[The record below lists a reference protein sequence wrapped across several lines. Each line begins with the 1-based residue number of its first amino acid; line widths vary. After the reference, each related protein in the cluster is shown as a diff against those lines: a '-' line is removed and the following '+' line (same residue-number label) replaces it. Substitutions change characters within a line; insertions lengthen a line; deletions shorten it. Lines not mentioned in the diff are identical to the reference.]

1 MRLARS
7 RVVGPVMRFLGSIA
21 AVALLASTGAQ
32 AADAFIPTK
41 APPFVAAYNWSG
53 LYVGGHL
60 GAGFSYRNW
69 TLSDGSLAE
78 AGDAAMLG
86 GQIGFNYQV
95 GKWVL
100 GAEGDAAWGN
110 LKDESVCPD
119 GINTCWTRQSWLAT
133 ATGRIGYVFDPALFY
148 LKGGAAF
155 TRADYFKT
163 APIPSPLDERGGG
176 PRAGWTAGAGM
187 DYALWNNWS
196 VRLEYDY
203 LDFGSRAFAMNN
215 AGTFAENVT
224 VRLKAHEVKLGLNYL
239 FNAGNFNL
247 VVPPAPQ
254 SKKNEPEPKRQGL
267 PAPLDSPPFPSGDWP
282 LGGSQLIGVPDTAVG
297 PLMKSL
303 YAGPN
308 GQAWKDSRIKIYG
321 WAEVGANGSNSSQ
334 SLAPAGY
341 PIRPNKFELEQLV
354 FRIERL
360 PDTVERDHVDW
371 GFNVTNVYGLDY
383 RYTIMKGIF
392 SDQLLAKTRTYGY
405 DVPTFYG
412 ELYFPQIAEGMN
424 VRIGRYLS
432 VPDIET
438 QMAPGNYLYTHSL
451 LYIFDPFTQMGIV
464 NTVKLNDQWL
474 IQFGAHAGN
483 DVAPWETDAKFT
495 PMACVRWTSK
505 DNNDSIYPCVNSINN
520 GKYAYDN
527 IQMFVN
533 TWSHKFNDTWN
544 MQTEFYYTYQRD
556 VPSVFGPLPIEP
568 NTNGAVCP
576 LGQITCFAP
585 AWSIVNYQNFKIS
598 KTDYLVLRNEYFDDV
613 KGQRTGTQTSYSTH
627 SIGWG
632 HWFNVWGENTGL
644 FRPELRYEHSYNAPA
659 YNLGTRKDQLI
670 VAADVIFLY

>member
-1 MRLARS
+1 VRAIGR
-7 RVVGPVMRFLGSIA
+7 IA
-21 AVALLASTGAQ
+21 AVALLANNAAQ
-32 AADAFIPTK
+32 AAGALMPIK
-41 APPFVAAYNWSG
+41 ASPPVATYNWAG
-53 LYVGGHL
+53 LYVGGHV

-69 TLSDGSLAE
+69 TLGDGAVSE
-78 AGDAAMLG
+78 AGDAVMIG
-86 GQIGFNYQV
+86 GQIGFNHQV
-95 GKWVL
+95 GKWMI
-100 GAEGDAAWGN
+100 GIESDASWGN
-110 LKDESVCPD
+110 LKGETVCPD
-119 GINTCWTRQSWLAT
+119 GINSCWTRQTWLGT
-133 ATGRIGYVFDPALFY
+133 VTGRIGYAFDPALFY

-163 APIPSPLDERGGG
+163 APIPSTLDERGSGA
-176 PRAGWTAGAGM
+176 RNGWTAGVGM
-187 DYALWNNWS
+187 DYALGNNWS
-196 VRLEYDY
+196 LRLEYDY
-203 LDFGSRAFAMNN
+203 LDFGSRTFALSNSATGM
-215 AGTFAENVT
+215 FAENVT
-224 VRLKAHEVKLGLNYL
+224 VGLKAHEVKLGLNYL
-239 FNAGNFNL
+239 FNASNSNPIVL
-247 VVPPAPQ
+247 PAPQ
-254 SKKNEPEPKRQGL
+254 SNKSEAQPQRLGL
-267 PAPLDSPPFPSGDWP
+267 PAPLDSPPFPTADWP

-297 PLMKSL
+297 PLMKWI
-303 YAGPN
+303 YDGPD
-308 GQAWKDSRIKIYG
+308 GQAWKDSRIKLYG
-321 WAEVGANGSNSSQ
+321 WAEIGANTSTSSQ
-334 SLAPAGY
+334 SLTPAGY
-341 PIRPNKFELEQLV
+341 PIHPNRIELDQLV

-360 PDTVERDHVDW
+360 PDTTQKDHVDW
-371 GFNVTNVYGLDY
+371 GFNVTNIYGLDY

-392 SDQLLAKTRTYGY
+392 SDQLLAKNRTYGY

-412 ELYFPQIAEGMN
+412 DIYFPQIAEGMN
-424 VRIGRYLS
+424 VRVGRYLS
-432 VPDIET
+432 VPDIES
-438 QMAPGNYLYTHSL
+438 QMAPSNWLYTHSL
-451 LYIFDPFTQMGIV
+451 LYIFDPFTQMGVV

-483 DVAPWETDAKFT
+483 DVAPWESADAKLT
-495 PMACVRWTSK
+495 PMACFRWTSK

-533 TWSHKFNDTWN
+533 TWSHKFNDLWN

-568 NTNGAVCP
+568 NTSGAFCP
-576 LGQITCFAP
+576 PGQITCFAP
-585 AWSIVNYQNFKIS
+585 AWAIVNYQNFKIS

>member
-60 GAGFSYRNW
+60 GAGLSYRNW

-176 PRAGWTAGAGM
+176 PRAGWTAGA
-187 DYALWNNWS
+187 
-196 VRLEYDY
+196 
-203 LDFGSRAFAMNN
+203 
-215 AGTFAENVT
+215 FAENVT

-239 FNAGNFNL
+239 FNAGNFNP
-247 VVPPAPQ
+247 VVPSAPQ
-254 SKKNEPEPKRQGL
+254 SKKNEPEPQRLGL
-267 PAPLDSPPFPSGDWP
+267 PAPLDSPPFPSADWP

-297 PLMKSL
+297 PLMKWI
-303 YAGPN
+303 YDGPN

-321 WAEVGANGSNSSQ
+321 WAEVGANASTSTQ

-341 PIRPNKFELEQLV
+341 PIHPNRVELDQFV

-360 PDTVERDHVDW
+360 PDTAQKDHVDW
-371 GFNVTNVYGLDY
+371 GFNATNVYGLDY

-483 DVAPWETDAKFT
+483 DVAPWEKTDAKFT

-505 DNNDSIYPCVNSINN
+505 DNTDSIYPCVNSINN

-556 VPSVFGPLPIEP
+556 VPSMSGPLPIEP

-576 LGQITCFAP
+576 PGQITCFAP
-585 AWSIVNYQNFKIS
+585 AWAIVNYQNFKIS
-598 KTDYLVLRNEYFDDV
+598 KTDYLVLRNEYFNDV
-613 KGQRTGTQTSYSTH
+613 RGQRTGTQTSYSTH

-632 HWFNVWGENTGL
+632 HWFNVWGE
-644 FRPELRYEHSYNAPA
+644 YN
-659 YNLGTRKDQLI
+659 
-670 VAADVIFLY
+670 

>member
-1 MRLARS
+1 MWART
-7 RVVGPVMRFLGSIA
+7 PVIRSLGSIA
-21 AVALLASTGAQ
+21 AVAALLANTGAQ
-32 AADAFIPTK
+32 AADALVPTK
-41 APPFVAAYNWSG
+41 APLFVAGYSWSG
-53 LYVGGHL
+53 LYVGGHV
-60 GAGFSYRNW
+60 GGGFSYRNW
-69 TLSDGSLAE
+69 MLSDGSLAE
-78 AGDAAMLG
+78 AGNAVMLG
-86 GQIGFNYQV
+86 GQIGFNHQV
-95 GKWVL
+95 GKWVIGL
-100 GAEGDAAWGN
+100 EGEAAWGN
-110 LKDESVCPD
+110 LKDEGVCPD
-119 GINTCWTRQSWLAT
+119 GVNTCWTRQSWLAT
-133 ATGRIGYVFDPALFY
+133 ATGRIGYAFDPALFY
-148 LKGGAAF
+148 LKGGGAF

-163 APIPSPLDERGGG
+163 APIPSPLDEKGGG
-176 PRAGWTAGAGM
+176 FRIGWTAGVGM

-215 AGTFAENVT
+215 IATGAFAENVT

-239 FNAGNFNL
+239 FNPGNFNPIVL
-247 VVPPAPQ
+247 PAGQ
-254 SKKNEPEPKRQGL
+254 TKQTEPEPQRLGL
-267 PAPLDSPPFPSGDWP
+267 PAPLDSPPFPTSDWP

-297 PLMKSL
+297 PLMKWI
-303 YAGPN
+303 YDGPN

-321 WAEVGANGSNSSQ
+321 WAEVGANASTSTQ

-341 PIRPNKFELEQLV
+341 PIHPNRVELDQFV
-354 FRIERL
+354 FHIERL
-360 PDTVERDHVDW
+360 PDTVQKDHVDW

-392 SDQLLAKTRTYGY
+392 SDQLLAKNRTYGY

-424 VRIGRYLS
+424 VRVGRYLS

-438 QMAPGNYLYTHSL
+438 QMAPGNWLYTHSL
-451 LYIFDPFTQMGIV
+451 LYIFDPFTQMGVV

-483 DVAPWETDAKFT
+483 DVAPWEKTDAKFT

-568 NTNGAVCP
+568 NTSGAFCP
-576 LGQITCFAP
+576 PGQITCFAP
-585 AWSIVNYQNFKIS
+585 AWAIVNYQNFKIS
-598 KTDYLVLRNEYFDDV
+598 KTDYFVLRNEYFDDV
-613 KGQRTGTQTSYSTH
+613 KGQRTGTQTNYSTH

-659 YNLGTRKDQLI
+659 YNLGTRKDQMI